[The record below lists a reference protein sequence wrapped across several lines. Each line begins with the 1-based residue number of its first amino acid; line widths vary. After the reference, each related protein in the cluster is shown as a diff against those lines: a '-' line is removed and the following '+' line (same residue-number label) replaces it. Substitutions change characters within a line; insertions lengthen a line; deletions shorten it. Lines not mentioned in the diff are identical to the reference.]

1 LTLVIKRAFDLLIS
15 GVGLIALS
23 PVLVLVAIWIRFDSP
38 GPALFRQERVGRN
51 GVAFRIHKFRT
62 MYWNGPQ
69 RGLSLTVG
77 DDSRITRCGRIL
89 RRTKLDELPQ
99 LLDVLVGAMS
109 LVGPRP
115 EVPSYVA
122 HWSEDDR
129 RVILSVRPGITDLAS
144 IRFRRESE
152 VLGQSSDPVKAYL
165 NEIMPEKLRL
175 YREYVEN
182 RSLAFDLQVLFH
194 TALAVLFHTNH
205 GGARTQ
211 SGRLGAQPE
220 IDAPADRTDE
230 TDASVGTKPSSRD

>member
-1 LTLVIKRAFDLLIS
+1 VIKRAFDLLIS

-38 GPALFRQERVGRN
+38 GPVLFRQERVGRN

-62 MYWNGPQ
+62 MYWNRPQPGP
-69 RGLSLTVG
+69 SLTVG

-152 VLGQSSDPVKAYL
+152 VLGQSSDPVNAYL

-175 YREYVEN
+175 YREYVEH

-194 TALAVLFHTNH
+194 TAVALLFYANH
-205 GGARTQ
+205 SCIRAQRR
-211 SGRLGAQPE
+211 RLGAHPE
-220 IDAPADRTDE
+220 TGAPADKTDKA
-230 TDASVGTKPSSRD
+230 DANVGTRLSSRE